1 MQAEQT
7 TGKARGPV
15 LEHSEQ
21 TEIQSQAHRRWRFKA
36 LGRGLRQGKE
46 GQALVEFALTLPFLI
61 LLFVVLVELGLLIRS
76 HMTVTSS
83 VREAVRVVSARGN
96 ADPAVLVTS
105 DGKIYGGNDVNNRVG
120 QDGDTVLVQNV
131 NTSLGQESSN
141 ITLLMTFR
149 ADATEVN
156 TTYVKDSTTGQTV
169 ATTIGQYGIGGAY
182 GVFYN
187 PAISFYP
194 FQEIFDA
201 QFISATASSPQKVIF
216 LPTVMSP
223 AKCAQV
229 YTGAGSAS
237 YPGFNTAA
245 NAGTVKPTTAN
256 LAGNTYG
263 GPAFCGDASSPA
275 ITRTIALG
283 QINGAAN
290 NATAIYGQPRYPGDS
305 GKCNKDTT
313 NGNQV
318 LYADA
323 IRCFRYN
330 YAPWYPSLR
339 RSSDVGLLPQTDPA
353 VKGYYNYQLESAAD
367 FGSETPIAGNR
378 APDYAGVQ
386 MNYTH
391 SWFLSFFPGS
401 LPLSDRAVK
410 LMEPTGGN
418 FQQPSPPIAPTPG

>member
-7 TGKARGPV
+7 TGKARRSV
-15 LEHSEQ
+15 LEQSEQ
-21 TEIQSQAHRRWRFKA
+21 TEIQPQANRCWRFKA
-36 LGRGLRQGKE
+36 VGRGLRQGKE

-83 VREAVRVVSARGN
+83 VRESVRVVSARGN

-156 TTYVKDSTTGQTV
+156 TTYVKDPTTGQTV
-169 ATTIGQYGIGGAY
+169 ATGIGQYGIGGAY

-187 PAISFYP
+187 PNISLFP

-201 QFISATASSPQKVIF
+201 KFITATANSPQKVVF

-223 AKCAQV
+223 TKCAQV
-229 YTGAGSAS
+229 YITGNAS

-245 NAGTVKPTTAN
+245 NAGTVKPTAAN
-256 LAGNTYG
+256 LAGNTYT

-290 NATAIYGQPRYPGDS
+290 NATAVYGKKRFPTDAGTCTQDA
-305 GKCNKDTT
+305 T

-318 LYADA
+318 VYIDA

-330 YAPWYPSLR
+330 YAPWYPALR
-339 RSSDVGLLPQTDPA
+339 RSSDVGLLPQTNPVVA
-353 VKGYYNYQLESAAD
+353 GYYNNQFEDASE
-367 FGSETPIAGNR
+367 FGDDNPNSGNR

-391 SWFLSFFPGS
+391 PWFLSFFPGS

-418 FQQPSPPIAPTPG
+418 FQQPSKPVAPTPG